1 MRELKKRV
9 FICNFAKT
17 ISCAILTAIAINII
31 MLNANTYALF
41 EGLIPLLLAIVIVA
55 SIDVYQYRHEKEEK
69 LTVDELESRIEK
81 LENQQ

>member
-1 MRELKKRV
+1 MKELKKRI

-17 ISCAILTAIAINII
+17 ISSAILTAIAINII
-31 MLNANTYALF
+31 MLNANAYAVF
-41 EGLIPLLLAIVIVA
+41 EGLIPLAAAIVIVA

-69 LTVDELESRIEK
+69 ITIGELENRIKK